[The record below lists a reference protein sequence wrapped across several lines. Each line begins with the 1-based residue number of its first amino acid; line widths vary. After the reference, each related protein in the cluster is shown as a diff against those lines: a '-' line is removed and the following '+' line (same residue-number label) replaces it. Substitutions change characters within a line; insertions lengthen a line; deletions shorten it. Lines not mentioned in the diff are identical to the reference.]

1 MFQINLKRL
10 RKINNISQEQLA
22 NDLGYSKQAVS
33 NWEQSKN
40 LPSVEVMKKLSNYFN
55 VTIDELIADK
65 DIDEFEHLKTLLKA
79 NKLIDENDN
88 ISRNDIEMLMKQF
101 EIYKQ
106 YKNKDN

>member
-1 MFQINLKRL
+1 MFQINLRRL

-22 NDLGYSKQAVS
+22 SDLGYSKQAVS

-79 NKLIDENDN
+79 NNLISETDD
-88 ISRNDIEMLMKQF
+88 ISRDDIEMLMKQF

-106 YKNKDN
+106 YKNKD